1 MEDAMIGWIVRG
13 LLAAG
18 GVVASL
24 FIARDAPNFGVSQM
38 VMSLMLLTL
47 AVAVIAFWPKRWT
60 ASLNRLQ
67 RSRSHDA

>member
-1 MEDAMIGWIVRG
+1 MISWIVRG

-18 GVVASL
+18 GVVTSW
-24 FIARDAPNFGVSQM
+24 FIAQDAPNFGVIQM

-47 AVAVIAFWPKRWT
+47 VVAVIAFWPERWT
-60 ASLNRLQ
+60 ASLNRLH